1 MLSKSDERRK
11 DSDWRERPKRLPKKL
26 RLSEMLDSEGNLK
39 SKPRKR
45 RSWQFKPLLRQ
56 LWLSNRLTKKQS
68 LSVCKLNK
76 NKLELKM
83 KERERNKKL
92 LKEPSERKKSEFF
105 KLKEIKKELPTRRR
119 LPKKKRQQPELPKL
133 LSIRL
138 LLKQWKSKDWHLKKK
153 KEELLLK
160 L

>member
-1 MLSKSDERRK
+1 M
-11 DSDWRERPKRLPKKL
+11 
-26 RLSEMLDSEGNLK
+26 
-39 SKPRKR
+39 
-45 RSWQFKPLLRQ
+45 
-56 LWLSNRLTKKQS
+56 
-68 LSVCKLNK
+68 SVCKLNK

-92 LKEPSERKKSEFF
+92 LKEPNERKNSEFF
-105 KLKEIKKELPTRRR
+105 KLKEMKSELPTRQR
-119 LPKKKRQQPELPKL
+119 LLKKKRLQPELPKL
-133 LSIRL
+133 LSTGL